1 MNNEILVIAKQIKEA
16 YEGDPWYGKS
26 TKKLLSEVDEQ
37 IVFEKSSGQH
47 SILEL
52 LWHMITWKEFTIS
65 RLRTDNTLDL
75 NYFEKQD
82 WRELDHSDKALW
94 KQGLEKFHQTHN
106 ELVAIIQQQKD
117 ELLSQTV
124 DERKYDFRKLLYG
137 IIEHDIYHLGQIAY
151 IKKLLQN

>member
-37 IVFEKSSGQH
+37 IVFEKPSGQH

-94 KQGLEKFHQTHN
+94 KQGLEKFHQNHN

-137 IIEHDIYHLGQIAY
+137 ILEHDIYHLGQIAY
-151 IKKLLQN
+151 IKKILQK